1 LFGSTVAAPA
11 GAEDDEAV
19 DNEAEVEIKKE
30 DAVVTLEKVDTCTG
44 EEDETKVLE
53 IDPCK
58 VFLFHPQTKE
68 WKEIEKNGETKGG
81 LCYARVL
88 SSEDGGSFRA
98 RIVVRRKNN
107 EEVVLNAA
115 VHSGMKPEKQSDSK
129 STKLFTFNPVSTL
142 SALSPHRGIASRPPI
157 PPSPPQGV
165 LRQFLKPVFHSLQE
179 TQKLDLHLIK
189 V

>member
-1 LFGSTVAAPA
+1 VAAPA
-11 GAEDDEAV
+11 GGEDDEAV

-44 EEDETKVLE
+44 EEDETRVLE

-58 VFLFHPQTKE
+58 VFVFHPQTKE

-88 SSEDGGSFRA
+88 SSEEGGGFRA

-107 EEVVLNAA
+107 EEVILNAA
-115 VHSGMKPEKQSDSK
+115 VHSGMKPEKQSDGK
-129 STKLFTFNPVSTL
+129 STKLFTFNPVSTCLL
-142 SALSPHRGIASRPPI
+142 SRLIAASRLRL
-157 PPSPPQGV
+157 PSPLPPPQPV
-165 LRQFLKPVFHSLQE
+165 LRQFPFKPVFHSLQE